1 MVNEISKGV
10 ARMLSGGSA
19 TPASQA
25 GPMMSRQKELK
36 RLPVAPLQ
44 DTLRRYLE
52 SVQPLLTA
60 KEFED
65 TRKAVGEFG
74 KPESD
79 GAKLYKILEAK
90 AASTENWLS
99 DWWLENAYLKYRMP
113 VVVYSNPGMAFERQ
127 TFKSK
132 EDQLKHA
139 ALLMAG
145 ALDFKTLID
154 RQLLVPETMGASPL
168 DMSQYQKIFSTCRVP
183 HPVCDKLETYLLSSN
198 PPSHVLVIHNNQFF
212 VVNAYDARGTPYDER
227 QLFSQLLQV
236 VEMSKTPGPA
246 VGILTTE
253 HRDVWAEAFR
263 RLCQNPKNEASVEA
277 IKRAIF
283 VMCLDRGLG
292 GTDPY
297 EVACPTQML
306 VGGPDGQNAANRWC
320 DKTVEFIV
328 GEDGSSGLL
337 YEHSPS
343 EGPPVARLVDHC
355 FKYMEG
361 KGRFQRSAS
370 ATGDV
375 PKRLEFDIGP
385 ETLQDIED
393 AKASMS
399 RLAGD
404 MDLLLYKFPGYGKD
418 FIKSCKLSPDS
429 YVQMAMQLAFYK
441 IHGVPGATYESA
453 STRMFLHGRTETIRS
468 TSSDSLAFCKAFENS
483 ASGVAEKGARLRKAV
498 ENHKSYTQLAVN
510 GLGVDRLFLGLKLI
524 AAENGMPL
532 PNLFKDKGFQVSA
545 HFRISSSQ
553 VATECDAVMFFGP
566 LVPDGY
572 GCCYNPQPHN
582 ISFGLSSFKSCAE
595 TSALRFR
602 DALEESL
609 TQMHDCLQ
617 LNQRSKL

>member
-1 MVNEISKGV
+1 
-10 ARMLSGGSA
+10 ML
-19 TPASQA
+19 
-25 GPMMSRQKELK
+25 SRQKELK

-44 DTLRRYLE
+44 DTLKRYLD
-52 SVQPLLTA
+52 SVRPLLTA
-60 KEFED
+60 EEFAD
-65 TRKAVGEFG
+65 TQKVVSEFG
-74 KPESD
+74 RPD
-79 GAKLYKILEAK
+79 GTGTKLYKVLEAK

-113 VVVYSNPGMAFERQ
+113 VVVYSNPGMAFGRQ
-127 TFKSK
+127 TFQTK

-154 RQLLVPETMGASPL
+154 RQLLKPDMMGSSPL
-168 DMSQYQKIFSTCRVP
+168 DMTQYQKIFSTCRVP
-183 HPVCDKLETYLLSSN
+183 HPVCDKLDTYLLSSN
-198 PPSHVLVIHNNQFF
+198 PPKHVLVIHNNQFF
-212 VVNAYDARGTPYDER
+212 ALNAYDARGTPYDEH
-227 QLFSQLLQV
+227 QLFAQLLQV
-236 VEMSKTPGPA
+236 VEMSKSPGPG
-246 VGILTTE
+246 VGVLTTE
-253 HRDVWAEAFR
+253 HRDVWAEAFQ
-263 RLCQNPKNEASVEA
+263 RLCQNPKNAASVEA

-283 VMCLDRGLG
+283 VVCLDQRLE

-306 VGGPDGQNAANRWC
+306 VGGQDGVNAANRWC
-320 DKTVEFIV
+320 DKTVQFIV

-343 EGPPVARLVDHC
+343 EGPPVAFLVDHC
-355 FKYMEG
+355 YKYMEG
-361 KGRFQRSAS
+361 KGKFHWSPP
-370 ATGDV
+370 ATGNV
-375 PKRLEFDIGP
+375 PERLEFEVGP
-385 ETLQDIED
+385 ETLQDIEE
-393 AKASMS
+393 AKSSIA
-399 RLAGD
+399 RLASD

-441 IHGVPGATYESA
+441 IHRAPGATYESA

-468 TSSDSLAFCKAFENS
+468 TSSDSLAFCEVFENS
-483 ASGVAEKGARLRKAV
+483 ASSVAERDTSLRKAV
-498 ENHKSYTQLAVN
+498 ENHKSYTQLAIN
-510 GLGVDRLFLGLKLI
+510 GLGVDRLFLGLKLV
-524 AAENGMPL
+524 AAENGIP
-532 PNLFKDKGFQVSA
+532 PPDLFKDKGFQVST

-553 VATECDAVMFFGP
+553 VATKCDAVMFFGP

-572 GCCYNPQPHN
+572 GCCYNPQERS

-609 TQMHDCLQ
+609 TQMHDCLK
-617 LNQRSKL
+617 LSQRSKL